1 MKTLASITL
10 LSLALSTQAFATC
23 RLPNGQTN
31 DGTLGAAEML
41 LECGPNGQDPSE
53 AIAAV
58 AKYEAAPAAP
68 AAPTLAPTT
77 TIQSLVKV
85 AH

>member
-58 AKYEAAPAAP
+58 AKYEVAP
-68 AAPTLAPTT
+68 AAPTIAPAT
-77 TIQSLVKV
+77 TIQPLVKV